1 MFLGEYRHTLDSKK
15 RTFLPSKLREKLGSE
30 VVIARGVD
38 KCLTLYTMEGW
49 KKFEEKIEELPPIRA
64 RSVRRW
70 LYGFSG
76 EVTIDSQGRIAIPK
90 HLVEYAELAGK
101 KSEDEKEEKG
111 SAVYNIVSVGV
122 GDHIEIWSEQEYE
135 NMINTMSAEQVAAAL
150 TELGM

>member
-38 KCLTLYTMEGW
+38 KCLTLYTAEGW

-64 RSVRRW
+64 RAVRRW

-90 HLVEYAELAGK
+90 NLVEYAELTGK
-101 KSEDEKEEKG
+101 KSDDDKEEKG
-111 SAVYNIVSVGV
+111 NVYNIVSVGV
-122 GDHIEIWSEQEYE
+122 GDHVEIWSEQEYE
-135 NMINTMSAEQVAAAL
+135 NVINNMSADQIAAAL
-150 TELGM
+150 AELGM

>member
-38 KCLTLYTMEGW
+38 KCLTLYTAEGW

-64 RSVRRW
+64 RAVRRW

-90 HLVEYAELAGK
+90 NLVEYAELEGK
-101 KSEDEKEEKG
+101 KSDDDKEEKG
-111 SAVYNIVSVGV
+111 NVYNIVSVGV
-122 GDHIEIWSEQEYE
+122 GDHVEIWSEQEYE
-135 NMINTMSAEQVAAAL
+135 NVINNMSADQIAAAL
-150 TELGM
+150 AELGM